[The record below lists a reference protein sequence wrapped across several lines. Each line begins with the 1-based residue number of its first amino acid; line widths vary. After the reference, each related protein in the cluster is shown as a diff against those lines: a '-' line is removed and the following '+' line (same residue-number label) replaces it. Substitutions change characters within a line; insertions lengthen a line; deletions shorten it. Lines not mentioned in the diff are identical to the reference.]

1 MNRRI
6 FLKFATGAGVVA
18 VAAPRALRA
27 LTAPPIPMTVYKTPT
42 CGCCHSWIGHV
53 EKNGFKVK
61 VVDMA
66 DLTPIKDSAGVPEK
80 LDSCHTALVG
90 AYVVEGH
97 VPADLIHKMLREKP
111 AIAGLA
117 VGGMV
122 VGSPGMEQ
130 GTVKLPYDVTAFT
143 RDGKTSVYAR
153 R

>member
-1 MNRRI
+1 MNRRG
-6 FLKFATGAGVVA
+6 FLKLAAGAGVAA

-27 LTAPPIPMTVYKTPT
+27 LATPPIAMTVYKTPT

-66 DLTPIKDSAGVPEK
+66 DLTPIKRTAGVPEK
-80 LDSCHTALVG
+80 LESCHTALVG
-90 AYVVEGH
+90 SYVVEGH
-97 VPADLIHKMLREKP
+97 VPADLIHKMLKEKP
-111 AIAGLA
+111 AIAGIA

-130 GTVKLPYDVTAFT
+130 GTVKLPYDVTAFS